1 MRETNHSAATKSG
14 AVALDIIAVLA
25 IIFLLLPLLII
36 IPMSFSS
43 SLTLEFPP
51 PNWSVANYQEF
62 FTSVEWRRATIHTFE
77 VGVLA
82 MILAVAVATPTAY
95 AINISRI
102 RGRGVV
108 QLLVMLPLVV
118 PLIVVAVAAYG
129 YFAPRGLSDSIV
141 GLALVQGML
150 GVPLAFLA
158 INASFDQFDK
168 AQLVAAQ
175 SLGAKP
181 WVAFARVVYPSIR
194 PGIVTGG
201 LFAFVFS
208 FNEVVTAIFLGGP
221 QSETLPKR
229 MWDGILLQVDPIIAV
244 VSTVM
249 ILFTV
254 LLMGAALGARRL
266 SKRVRA

>member
-1 MRETNHSAATKSG
+1 MRTNHSLATRSG
-14 AVALDIIAVLA
+14 AAALDLITVLTLL
-25 IIFLLLPLLII
+25 FLLLPLLVI

-51 PNWSVANYQEF
+51 PSWSAVNYQEF
-62 FTSVEWRRATIHTFE
+62 FGSPEWRRATLHTFE
-77 VGVLA
+77 VGLIAMVLA
-82 MILAVAVATPTAY
+82 VLVATPAAY
-95 AINISRI
+95 AVNISRI
-102 RGRGVV
+102 RGRGLV

-129 YFAPRGLSDSIV
+129 YFAPRGLSDSII
-141 GLALVQGML
+141 GLALVHGAL

-175 SLGAKP
+175 SLGARP
-181 WVAFARVVYPSIR
+181 WVAFGRIVLPSIR
-194 PGIVTGG
+194 PGIITGG

-244 VSTVM
+244 VATVM

-254 LLMGAALGARRL
+254 LLMGVAVGARRL
-266 SKRVRA
+266 MKRERR